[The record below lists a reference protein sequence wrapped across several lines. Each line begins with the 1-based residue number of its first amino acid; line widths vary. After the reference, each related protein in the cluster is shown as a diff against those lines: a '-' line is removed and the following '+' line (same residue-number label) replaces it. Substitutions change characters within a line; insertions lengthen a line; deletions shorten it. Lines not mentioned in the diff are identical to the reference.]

1 MNSVQAQSAGTKLA
15 LGTPP
20 ESICPASPLAGLLPA
35 VVVLAMV
42 FAAPAASE
50 ETRVSGALVKLIDQL
65 DVPAREA
72 GQIIQLDVQEGTRVK
87 AGEVLA
93 RLDDTEARFAQE
105 RAQVEMQIAGERASS
120 DIDARSAQRS
130 LVTADMELKRAAD
143 ARQRL
148 RDLVT
153 ETEIDKLRL
162 SADQARLAVEKAE
175 HELAVARLQQALK
188 KVEADFA
195 AQKVARRS
203 LAAPFPGVVAQVFK
217 HAGEWVEPGDKVLR
231 VIRLDRLRAEGFL
244 EARQAASAL
253 EGRVVTLS
261 VDLPGK
267 PAASFTGKL
276 TFVSPEIDP
285 FNHSVR
291 VLAEIDNPQS
301 LLKPGLRGTLTIRP

>member
-1 MNSVQAQSAGTKLA
+1 MRVMKAKFSAGVLLA
-15 LGTPP
+15 TCLTG
-20 ESICPASPLAGLLPA
+20 AA
-35 VVVLAMV
+35 
-42 FAAPAASE
+42 FAQEIKVP
-50 ETRVSGALVKLIDQL
+50 GALVKLIDQL

-72 GQIIQLDVQEGTRVK
+72 GQIVQLDVQEGARVK

-93 RLDDTEARFAQE
+93 RLDDTEARFAEQ
-105 RAQVEMQIAGERASS
+105 RAKVELQIAGEQATS

-130 LVTADMELKRAAD
+130 LMTAEMELKRAED

-162 SADQARLAVEKAE
+162 NADQAKLALEKAQ
-175 HELAVARLQQALK
+175 HELAVARLQQSLK

-195 AQKVARRS
+195 TQRVARRS
-203 LAAPFPGVVAQVFK
+203 LSSPFPGVVVQVFK
-217 HAGEWVEPGDKVLR
+217 HAGEWAEPGDKVLR
-231 VIRLDRLRAEGFL
+231 VIRLDRLRVEGFL
-244 EARQAASAL
+244 EAAQAAGAL
-253 EGRVVTLS
+253 EGRPVTLT

-267 PAASFTGKL
+267 PAASFSGKL

-285 FNHSVR
+285 FNRSVR

-301 LLKPGLRGTLTIRP
+301 QLKPGLRGTLTIRP